1 MLIPG
6 VNSSHAVV
14 SLHQHI
20 QLGTALVTFDGKVCE
35 LILLA
40 PNQDSVSSNFKVKIF
55 DLIVKTKFFPTRSK
69 AF

>member
-6 VNSSHAVV
+6 LNSSHAVV

-20 QLGTALVTFDGKVCE
+20 QLGTALITSDGKVCE
-35 LILLA
+35 FILPA
-40 PNQDSVSSNFKVKIF
+40 PNQESISSTFKVTSF
-55 DLIVKTKFFPTRSK
+55 KTKFFPTRSE